1 MKMARQWLLF
11 VLFAA
16 MLLGALEVA
25 ATLGAGAAGGCGG
38 G

>member
-1 MKMARQWLLF
+1 MKVARNCLLF

-16 MLLGALEVA
+16 TLLAALKLA